1 MIIFEIHPLLPT
13 LKIINMSK
21 YKFILTGLKTYFI
34 NPSKIAAGIEQLNAA
49 RFLSIIKTIPSKN
62 ENQNAKDGLLP

>member
-1 MIIFEIHPLLPT
+1 MPT

-34 NPSKIAAGIEQLNAA
+34 SPSKIAAGIEQLNAA
-49 RFLSIIKTIPSKN
+49 RFLSIIKTIPSKSG
-62 ENQNAKDGLLP
+62 NQNTNVVSLP

>member
-1 MIIFEIHPLLPT
+1 
-13 LKIINMSK
+13 MSK

-62 ENQNAKDGLLP
+62 ENQNANDGLLP

>member
-1 MIIFEIHPLLPT
+1 
-13 LKIINMSK
+13 MSK

-49 RFLSIIKTIPSKN
+49 RFLSIIKTIPSKSG
-62 ENQNAKDGLLP
+62 NQNTNVVSLP